1 MPKAKAILGKKLG
14 MTQVF
19 SPEGKL
25 IPVTVITAGPCH
37 IIQIKTAENDGYTAL
52 QIGYGEIKAAKAV
65 KPLAGHCA
73 AANMPP
79 QRYLKELRISEA
91 GDYKLGQQL
100 TVGLFASGDKVDISG
115 ISKGKGFAGTIK
127 RWNDRR
133 GPMSHGSKNHRRPA
147 SAGAK
152 GPARV
157 FKGKHSPGQ
166 LGAEKVTIQNLEI
179 VRVDTER
186 NLLLVKGAVP
196 GPKEGLLLIKSAI
209 KSA

>member
-1 MPKAKAILGKKLG
+1 MPKAILGKKLG

-19 SPEGKL
+19 SPEGKI
-25 IPVTVITAGPCH
+25 IPVTVIAAGPCH
-37 IIQIKTAENDGYTAL
+37 ITQIKNKENDGYTAVQL
-52 QIGYGEIKAAKAV
+52 GFGEIKAAKVA
-65 KPLAGHCA
+65 KPLAGHCS
-73 AANMPP
+73 AANVAP
-79 QRYLKELRISEA
+79 QRYFKELRLSDIDVYS
-91 GDYKLGQQL
+91 LGQQL
-100 TVGLFASGDKVDISG
+100 TVELFTAGDRVDISG

-133 GPMSHGSKNHRRPA
+133 GPMSHGSKSHRRPA

-166 LGAEKVTIQNLEI
+166 MGAEKVTIQNLEI

-196 GPKEGLLLIKSAI
+196 GPKKGLLLIKSAI

>member
-1 MPKAKAILGKKLG
+1 MPKALLGKKLG

-19 SPEGKL
+19 SPEGKV
-25 IPVTVITAGPCH
+25 IPVTVIAAGPCH
-37 IIQIKTAENDGYTAL
+37 ITQIKTLENDGYTAVQL
-52 QIGYGEIKAAKAV
+52 SYGELKAAKAT
-65 KPLAGHCA
+65 KPLAGHCK
-73 AANMPP
+73 AANVAP
-79 QRYLKELRISEA
+79 QRYFKELRLSETA
-91 GDYKLGQQL
+91 DYKVGQQV
-100 TVGLFASGDKVDISG
+100 TVELFAEGDKVDISG

-127 RWNDRR
+127 RWNDKR
-133 GPMSHGSKNHRRPA
+133 GPSSHGSKSHRRPA

-166 LGAEKVTIQNLEI
+166 LGHEKVTIQNLEI
-179 VRVDTER
+179 VRVDTQR